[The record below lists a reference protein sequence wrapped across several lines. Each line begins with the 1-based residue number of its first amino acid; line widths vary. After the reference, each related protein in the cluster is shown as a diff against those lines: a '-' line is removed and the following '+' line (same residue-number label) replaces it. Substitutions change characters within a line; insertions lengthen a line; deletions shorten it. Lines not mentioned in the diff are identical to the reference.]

1 MKRILF
7 GLLGLI
13 GLAIIGLCLYIVIT
27 GQYFAFNAIHH
38 LTADIDDYKFFT
50 NNTIHKSQSP
60 HILPRSKGYNKKE
73 VPDSLLQFF
82 TKIESVAIFVVNKD
96 SVLFEKYDKGYND
109 TTVSG
114 SFSVAKTV
122 IGLLIGK
129 AQSENLLNINDP
141 VYKYIPEFKDK
152 GRDKITI
159 KNLLQMGA
167 GLKFDESYLSMFSK
181 TTEAY
186 YGDELTKMVTDLEP
200 ERPIGQYFNYQSIN
214 TEILGLIIKNVTHGS
229 VAKYCEEKLWIPL
242 GMQHDAYWS
251 VDHKD
256 GIEKAFCCLNAT
268 ASDFAKIGLL
278 IYHKG
283 KWNNQQILP
292 ESYIREMITPNNLID
307 LESPT
312 KQKCDFYG
320 YQLWI
325 GEHNGKQIPY
335 ARGIGGQ
342 QIIIYPEANSVV
354 VRLGIKRGLK
364 SGHHYEDFDKL
375 CTLAD
380 ILNK

>member
-1 MKRILF
+1 MKRILI

-13 GLAIIGLCLYIVIT
+13 GLAIIGLCLYIVFT

-50 NNTIHKSQSP
+50 NNTLHKPQSP
-60 HILPRSKGYNKKE
+60 HILPRSKEYNTKQ

-96 SVLFEKYDKGYND
+96 SILFEKYDKGYND

-186 YGDELTKMVTDLEP
+186 YGDELTKMVMDLEP
-200 ERPIGQYFNYQSIN
+200 ERPTGQYFNYQSIN

-229 VAKYCEEKLWIPL
+229 VSKYCEEKLWIPL

-251 VDHKD
+251 LDHKD

-283 KWNNQQILP
+283 KWNNQQIIP
-292 ESYIREMITPNNLID
+292 ESFIKEMITPNNLID

-342 QIIIYPEANSVV
+342 QIIIYPEANSVI